1 MRRSGLILALAITAG
16 AARAQGGSSAQ
27 ELADADFGAP
37 RPTAAAAA
45 QPATAPPAAAA
56 AQVSPSQSADATALT
71 PAQLAGAQ
79 ATVGGRYRSQGANLD
94 GSPYAGEAEI
104 VMSGRERC
112 RITWRTGRSSTQRG
126 ICMRTG
132 YIFVA
137 SYQFQQGAIGIV
149 TYQVQPDGVLKG
161 HWTIA
166 DTEGR
171 GAEILTP
178 LR

>member
-1 MRRSGLILALAITAG
+1 MTRLLLAGVAALAVG
-16 AARAQGGSSAQ
+16 PLAAQTGQPTAQ
-27 ELADADFGAP
+27 EAMQDGFGLP
-37 RPTAAAAA
+37 AAAAA
-45 QPATAPPAAAA
+45 PAPAAPPAAAA

-79 ATVGGRYRSQGANLD
+79 ARVGGRYRSQGANLD
-94 GSPYAGEAEI
+94 GSPYEGEAEI